1 MIRSLGHK
9 SFNHSAD
16 RIDCVIQFEF
26 DEFGCKRIGS
36 SLSNLST
43 EQISLFAFHLSCLHP
58 PFLTLESR
66 VSTRLCSARR
76 LLLLLQL
83 WPLELARLQFQ
94 LMMTQSKTQQK
105 GQSSSIISHWR
116 HPFGL
121 DSDSTSSKARES
133 FLSTLDAKIGFCIFS
148 KTSHKESIG
157 SIS

>member
-58 PFLTLESR
+58 PFSTLESLL
-66 VSTRLCSARR
+66 SSA
-76 LLLLLQL
+76 
-83 WPLELARLQFQ
+83 
-94 LMMTQSKTQQK
+94 
-105 GQSSSIISHWR
+105 SSSSAA
-116 HPFGL
+116 L
-121 DSDSTSSKARES
+121 AT
-133 FLSTLDAKIGFCIFS
+133 
-148 KTSHKESIG
+148 
-157 SIS
+157 